1 MKNLFSPCVIGKMSL
16 KNRFVRSATED
27 WLGTPDGRITT
38 EKMALYEQLAAG
50 GVGTIITGH
59 AYVAHPHGRAA
70 QKQNGIWDDKYVEGW
85 QELARI
91 AHAHDTR
98 LVLQL
103 AHAGRQTSPE
113 IIEGEMPVAPSDLY
127 DDAGAQTARALSEAE
142 LQQLAQAYAAAARRA
157 KEAGCDGVQLHMAH
171 GYLLAQFLSP
181 YTNRREDVYGGS
193 WENRA
198 RFPLE
203 VVSSVRLAVGPNF
216 PLWIKLNSTDGL
228 PETMQPQLSQTEVV
242 QYAKKFAD
250 ASVDAIE
257 LSGGTIKENRLVM
270 AKPGIR
276 TPKDEAYFL
285 AAAEA
290 VKAAVEVPIILVGG
304 MRSRAV
310 MQEAVNE
317 GKADLISMSRAFI
330 CEPDLVKRLAAGQEK
345 ASCISCNGCFN
356 PQGIRCVL
364 VDKNKP

>member
-1 MKNLFSPCVIGKMSL
+1 MKNLFSPCVIGQMAL
-16 KNRFVRSATED
+16 KNRIVRSATED
-27 WLGTPDGRITT
+27 WLGTPDGLITT
-38 EKMALYEQLAAG
+38 EKTALYEQLAAG

-85 QELARI
+85 RELTRLVHKHEA
-91 AHAHDTR
+91 R

-103 AHAGRQTSPE
+103 AHAGRQTVPE
-113 IIEGEMPVAPSDLY
+113 IIAGETPVAPSDLF
-127 DDAGAQTARALSEAE
+127 DEAGVQTARALSETE
-142 LQQLAQAYAAAARRA
+142 LQQLTQDYAAAARRA

-181 YTNRREDVYGGS
+181 YTNRREDAYGGS
-193 WENRA
+193 WEKRV

-203 VVSSVRLAVGPNF
+203 VVASVRQAVGANF
-216 PLWIKLNSTDGL
+216 PLWIKLNTTDGL
-228 PETMQPQLSQTEVV
+228 PETIQPQLSRSEVV
-242 QYAKKFAD
+242 QYAKKFAA

-276 TPKDEAYFL
+276 TAKDEAYFL

-290 VKAAVEVPIILVGG
+290 VKASVEVPVILVGG

-310 MQEAVNE
+310 MQEVINE
-317 GKADLISMSRAFI
+317 GKADLVSMSRAFI

-345 ASCISCNGCFN
+345 ASCVSCNGCFN

-364 VDKNKP
+364 PDKNKS

>member
-285 AAAEA
+285 VAAEA
-290 VKAAVEVPIILVGG
+290 VKAAVEVPVILVGG

-310 MQEAVNE
+310 MQEALNE
-317 GKADLISMSRAFI
+317 GKADLVSMSRAFI

-345 ASCISCNGCFN
+345 ASCVSCNGCFN

-364 VDKNKP
+364 PDKNKA

>member
-27 WLGTPDGRITT
+27 WLGMSDGRITT
-38 EKMALYEQLAAG
+38 EKMALYEQLATG

-70 QKQNGIWDDKYVEGW
+70 QKQNGIWDDKYLEGW
-85 QELARI
+85 RELARI

-113 IIEGEMPVAPSDLY
+113 IIEGEMPVAPSDLF
-127 DDAGAQTARALSEAE
+127 DEAGAQTARALSEAE

-193 WENRA
+193 WENRV

-228 PETMQPQLSQTEVV
+228 SETMQPQLSQTEVV

>member
-1 MKNLFSPCVIGKMSL
+1 MKNLFSPCVIGKMAL

-27 WLGTPDGRITT
+27 WLGTPDGRITA
-38 EKMALYEQLAAG
+38 EKMALYEQLATG

-85 QELARI
+85 RELARLV
-91 AHAHDTR
+91 HKHDVR

-103 AHAGRQTSPE
+103 AHAGRQTAPE
-113 IIEGEMPVAPSDLY
+113 IIEGEMPVAPSDLF
-127 DDAGAQTARALSEAE
+127 DETGARTARALTEAE
-142 LQQLAQAYAAAARRA
+142 LQQLAQDYAAAAWRA

-181 YTNRREDVYGGS
+181 YTNRREDEYGGS
-193 WENRA
+193 WEKRV

-203 VVSSVRLAVGPNF
+203 VVASVRQEVGPDF

-228 PETMQPQLSQTEVV
+228 PETMQPQLALAEVV
-242 QYAKKFAD
+242 QYAKQFAA

-276 TPKDEAYFL
+276 TAKDEAYFQ

-290 VKAAVEVPIILVGG
+290 VKAAVEVPVILVGG

-310 MQEAVNE
+310 MQEAINE
-317 GKADLISMSRAFI
+317 GKADLVSMSRAFI

-345 ASCISCNGCFN
+345 ASCVSCNGCFN
-356 PQGIRCVL
+356 PQGIRCIL
-364 VDKNKP
+364 PDKNKA

>member
-1 MKNLFSPCVIGKMSL
+1 MKNLFSPCVIGQMAL
-16 KNRFVRSATED
+16 KNRIVRSATED
-27 WLGTPDGRITT
+27 WLGTPDGLITT
-38 EKMALYEQLAAG
+38 EKKALYEQLAAG

-85 QELARI
+85 RELTRLVHKHEA
-91 AHAHDTR
+91 R

-103 AHAGRQTSPE
+103 AHAGRQTVPE
-113 IIEGEMPVAPSDLY
+113 IIAGEMPVAPSDLF
-127 DDAGAQTARALSEAE
+127 DEAGVQTARALSETE
-142 LQQLAQAYAAAARRA
+142 LQQLAQDYAAAARRA

-181 YTNRREDVYGGS
+181 YTNRREDAYGGS
-193 WENRA
+193 WEKRV

-203 VVSSVRLAVGPNF
+203 VVASVRQAVGANF
-216 PLWIKLNSTDGL
+216 PLWIKLNTTDGL
-228 PETMQPQLSQTEVV
+228 PETIQPQLSRSEVV
-242 QYAKKFAD
+242 QYAKKFAA

-276 TPKDEAYFL
+276 TAKDEAYFL

-290 VKAAVEVPIILVGG
+290 VKASVEVPVILVGG

-310 MQEAVNE
+310 MQEVINE
-317 GKADLISMSRAFI
+317 GKADLVSMSRAFI

-345 ASCISCNGCFN
+345 ASCVSCNGCFN

-364 VDKNKP
+364 PDKNKS

>member
-1 MKNLFSPCVIGKMSL
+1 MKNLFSPCVIGKMAL
-16 KNRFVRSATED
+16 KNRIVRSATED

-38 EKMALYEQLAAG
+38 EKMALYERLAAG
-50 GVGTIITGH
+50 GVGVIITGH

-127 DDAGAQTARALSEAE
+127 DDAGAQTAQALSEAE

-290 VKAAVEVPIILVGG
+290 VKAAVEVPVILVGG

-310 MQEAVNE
+310 MQEALNE
-317 GKADLISMSRAFI
+317 GKADLVSMSRAFI

-345 ASCISCNGCFN
+345 ASCVSCNGCFN
-356 PQGIRCVL
+356 PRGIRCVL
-364 VDKNKP
+364 PDKNKA

>member
-1 MKNLFSPCVIGKMSL
+1 MKNLFSPCVIGQMAL
-16 KNRFVRSATED
+16 KNRIVRSATED
-27 WLGTPDGRITT
+27 WLGTPDGLITT
-38 EKMALYEQLAAG
+38 EKTALYEQLAAG

-85 QELARI
+85 RELTRLVHKHEA
-91 AHAHDTR
+91 R

-103 AHAGRQTSPE
+103 AHAGRQTVPE
-113 IIEGEMPVAPSDLY
+113 IIAGETPVAPSDLF
-127 DDAGAQTARALSEAE
+127 DEAGVQTARALSETE
-142 LQQLAQAYAAAARRA
+142 LQQLAQDYAAAARRA

-181 YTNRREDVYGGS
+181 YTNRREDAYGGS
-193 WENRA
+193 WEKRV

-203 VVSSVRLAVGPNF
+203 VVASVRQAVGANF
-216 PLWIKLNSTDGL
+216 PLWIKLNTTDGL
-228 PETMQPQLSQTEVV
+228 PETIQPQLSRSEVV
-242 QYAKKFAD
+242 QYAKKFAA

-276 TPKDEAYFL
+276 TAKDEAYFL

-290 VKAAVEVPIILVGG
+290 VKASVEVPVILVGG

-310 MQEAVNE
+310 MQEVINE
-317 GKADLISMSRAFI
+317 GKADLVSMSRAFI

-345 ASCISCNGCFN
+345 ASCVSCNGCFN

-364 VDKNKP
+364 PDKHES

>member
-270 AKPGIR
+270 AKLGIR

-290 VKAAVEVPIILVGG
+290 VKAAVEVPVILVGG

-310 MQEAVNE
+310 MQEALNE
-317 GKADLISMSRAFI
+317 GKADLVSMSRAFI
-330 CEPDLVKRLAAGQEK
+330 CELDLVKRLAAGQEK
-345 ASCISCNGCFN
+345 ASCVSCNGCFN
-356 PQGIRCVL
+356 PRGIRCVL
-364 VDKNKP
+364 PDKNKA